1 MDLEQTAIARLRTA
15 AHMSEKVY
23 HRPLLVTTSGGKDSS
38 VCVALAERAGIE
50 FEVLHS
56 HTTADAPETV
66 YFIRD
71 ELRRLEA
78 KGIKCE
84 VSYPTYKGIPTSM
97 WKLIPMKLMPPTRLV
112 RYCCA
117 IFKEQGG
124 KGRFITTGVRWAES
138 IKRENSRGIYES
150 VSRDKKKS
158 IILNNDNDDTRQ
170 LFENCSLKAK
180 RACNPI
186 VDWTDANVW
195 SYIRAEKI
203 PVNPLYSCGFS
214 RVGCVGC
221 PLAGKKDRQK
231 EFARYPVFRRN
242 YVRAFERMLG
252 ERERRGKMTGT
263 WSMGTTGED
272 VFHWWMEDGV
282 IPNQIGMDEWMQE
295 SAMSD
300 DAAAHEPEK
309 IAETPPPIMAAEPA
323 KEDAA

>member
-23 HRPLLVTTSGGKDSS
+23 HKPLLVTTSGGKDSS
-38 VCVALAERAGIE
+38 VCAALAERAGIE
-50 FEVLHS
+50 FEVMHN

-66 YFIRD
+66 YFIRN

-78 KGIKCE
+78 KGIKCMI
-84 VSYPTYKGIPTSM
+84 SYPTYKGIPTTM

-117 IFKEQGG
+117 VFKEQGG
-124 KGRFITTGVRWAES
+124 KDRFITTGVRWAES
-138 IKRENSRGIYES
+138 NSRKNNRGIYES
-150 VSRDKKKS
+150 VPSDAKKK

-170 LFENCSLKAK
+170 LFESCSLKAK

-186 VDWTDANVW
+186 VDWTDADVW
-195 SYIRAEKI
+195 SYIRAESI

-221 PLAGKKDRQK
+221 PMASKARWR
-231 EFARYPVFRRN
+231 EFARYPKYRLM
-242 YVRAFERMLG
+242 YVRAFDEMIAERT
-252 ERERRGKMTGT
+252 RRGLSRAWK
-263 WSMGTTGED
+263 TGED

-282 IPNQIGMDEWMQE
+282 LPEQIGMDEWMRE
-295 SAMSD
+295 SAMLD
-300 DAAAHEPEK
+300 NAAAHEPEK

-323 KEDAA
+323 KEEDAA